1 MQIFKF
7 KMKASEHSH
16 QEITLGKVFLQ
27 NIITKA
33 EFKIFIASIFELQ
46 MRRHVGKEHFKR
58 ILLKLG
64 KGEFDNVP
72 KDLIVD
78 FVVEKGAFEF
88 RKAFDNFDVLNDD

>member
-1 MQIFKF
+1 
-7 KMKASEHSH
+7 
-16 QEITLGKVFLQ
+16 
-27 NIITKA
+27 
-33 EFKIFIASIFELQ
+33 